1 VPEGAQMEIRLDE
14 IEIPAYLMRKGVDNT
29 EMAELK
35 NSINDVGLI
44 NPVSVKK
51 VGDRFV
57 LIAGWRR
64 YKACVEL
71 RREKIKAMV
80 FAGTKVQDRAIMLH
94 ENLIREDINT
104 ADEADWVKAYIDAEG
119 LSKREAGRRLNRSEA
134 WVRERLIIADYPA
147 PLKEVLRNR
156 ELPLTVVREFAK
168 VKDENQLVFWC
179 EYGIASGVSPGIARS
194 WVQQWELDQQRRKI
208 GDVDAPV
215 TDVIPDFGLPEHF
228 CDICKLKGRPEDFRF
243 TKICNDCYK
252 IAKMAMRQLSDSES
266 VSGPEETK

>member
-1 VPEGAQMEIRLDE
+1 MGRSKKEAPEGAQMEVRLDE
-14 IEIPAYLMRKGVDNT
+14 IEVPNYLIRKNVDDA
-29 EMAELK
+29 EMVELK
-35 NSINDVGLI
+35 NSIEDVGLI
-44 NPVSVKK
+44 NPISVKK

-71 RREKIKAMV
+71 RREKMPAMV
-80 FAGTKVQDRAIMLH
+80 YAGTKVRDRAIMLH
-94 ENLIREDINT
+94 ENLMREDINI
-104 ADEADWVKAYIDAEG
+104 ADESLWVKAYVELEG

-134 WVRERLIIADYPA
+134 WVRERLIIAGYPG

-156 ELPLTVVREFAK
+156 ELPLAVVREFAK
-168 VKDENQLVFWC
+168 VSDVNQLTFWC

-194 WVQQWELDQQRRKI
+194 WVQQWELDQQREKL

-215 TDVIPDFGLPEHF
+215 TDIIPDFGLPDHF
-228 CDICKLKGRPEDFRF
+228 CDICAQKGRPEDFRF

-252 IAKMAMRQLSDSES
+252 IAKLAMKQLGDSA
-266 VSGPEETK
+266 EE